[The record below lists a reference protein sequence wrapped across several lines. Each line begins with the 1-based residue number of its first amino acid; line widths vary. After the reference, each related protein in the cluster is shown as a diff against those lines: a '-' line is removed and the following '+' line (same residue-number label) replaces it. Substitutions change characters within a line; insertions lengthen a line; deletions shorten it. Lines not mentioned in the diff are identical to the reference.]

1 MKKVLLLLW
10 KVLLTSLGGMETLR
24 QLKQERRRKAG
35 LPDCAEDT
43 LTVSRNMRAA
53 SPPASAADILEATN
67 NRRNNRPG
75 IKRSM
80 MTKQNS
86 LDDVGLD
93 LEGEEG
99 EEDFE
104 DASSG
109 NASGAGSSS
118 SGGEEGD
125 SGNASE
131 DSSGQ
136 PRVDSPRPGTPI
148 PEKGKSIYYFSLKG
162 LLHGFLSLYIQKR
175 KSLAAYPGHPKFVRR
190 IWTTSS
196 TTPG

>member
-1 MKKVLLLLW
+1 MQLFFNSLPPSLDVPFEDDLLSVRLLTMVTRFCSGSAPHFPMKKVLLLLW

-109 NASGAGSSS
+109 NASGAGSSF

-148 PEKGKSIYYFSLKG
+148 PEKGKSI
-162 LLHGFLSLYIQKR
+162 
-175 KSLAAYPGHPKFVRR
+175 
-190 IWTTSS
+190 
-196 TTPG
+196 

>member
-24 QLKQERRRKAG
+24 LVKQERRRATG
-35 LPDCAEDT
+35 LAECAEDT
-43 LTVSRNMRAA
+43 LTVSRSMRAA

-80 MTKQNS
+80 MTKQSS

-93 LEGEEG
+93 LEGDEA

-104 DASSG
+104 EA
-109 NASGAGSSS
+109 AAAAAAAAVAGA
-118 SGGEEGD
+118 SGGEEPD
-125 SGNASE
+125 SGNNSSSE
-131 DSSGQ
+131 EVA
-136 PRVDSPRPGTPI
+136 PMARMDSPRPGTPV
-148 PEKGKSIYYFSLKG
+148 PQKS
-162 LLHGFLSLYIQKR
+162 
-175 KSLAAYPGHPKFVRR
+175 
-190 IWTTSS
+190 T
-196 TTPG
+196 